1 MKTIK
6 LGTRGSQLALWQA
19 NWVKSEIE
27 KRNPGLEVEI
37 VKIKTTGDKILDVPL
52 AKVGGKGLFVKE
64 IEEALL
70 DKRIDL
76 AVHSMKDVPTD
87 FPKGLHLAAIT
98 EREDPRD
105 ALITAVRSQ
114 ESGVRSQKIIKRF
127 NDLPK
132 GATIGTSSLRRSSQL
147 LNIRYDLKIVQL
159 RGNLNTRLKK
169 LDEGQFDAI
178 ILAAAGVKR
187 LGWAD
192 RITEYLPPETSLP
205 AIGQGAL
212 GIETRIDDQEI
223 NKLVLFFDH
232 PATSIAVRAER
243 ALLKRLEGGC
253 QVPIAAH
260 GTVVADS
267 SASLNTPINEQLHL
281 IGLVASTDG
290 KKVIKD
296 SVSGPTDKAEALGI
310 ELAEKLLKMGAWDIL
325 KEVYKTEPPMQGGAS

>member
-1 MKTIK
+1 MNKQLK

-98 EREDPRD
+98 EREDSRD
-105 ALITAVRSQ
+105 ALITAVSSQ
-114 ESGVRSQKIIKRF
+114 QSGVRSQKIIKRF

-147 LNIRYDLKIVQL
+147 LYMRHDLKIVQL

-212 GIETRIDDQEI
+212 GIETRIDDKEI

-260 GTVVADS
+260 GEVKGNT
-267 SASLNTPINEQLHL
+267 LNL

-290 KKVIKD
+290 KKIIKD
-296 SVSGPTDKAEALGI
+296 SVTGQTDKAEALGI

-325 KEVYKTEPPMQGGAS
+325 KEVYNVVPPMQGGAS